1 MHKKIRQAM
10 EAKCVTQTELA
21 EAAGVSQAFMS
32 YVLHGYKLPSVP
44 VLKRIAD
51 KLEVP
56 VDELLK

>member
-1 MHKKIRQAM
+1 MNK
-10 EAKCVTQTELA
+10 TELIAAVA